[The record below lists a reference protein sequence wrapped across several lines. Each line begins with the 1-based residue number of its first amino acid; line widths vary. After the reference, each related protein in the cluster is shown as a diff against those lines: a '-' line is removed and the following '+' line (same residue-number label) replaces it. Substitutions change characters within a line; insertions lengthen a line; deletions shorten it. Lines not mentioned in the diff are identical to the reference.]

1 MFLKSRKNTLLNI
14 HVISCGCKTKIV
26 IKLEF
31 DLKEFQIIIKL
42 RNTPKATYL
51 KILST
56 KRIIFFFIKTNGIL
70 S

>member
-1 MFLKSRKNTLLNI
+1 MYSHECFLKSRKNTLLNI

-31 DLKEFQIIIKL
+31 DLKEFQTNIEL
-42 RNTPKATYL
+42 SNTPKPTSL

-56 KRIIFFFIKTNGIL
+56 KRIHFFL
-70 S
+70 